1 MARRWAR
8 LLLLILLLVI
18 GGAAAAFSAFQARH
32 IDELGRS
39 ALATSHRVDELS
51 LTLQNIR
58 DAQRSYLVISG
69 THAAANE
76 VSTLLASVT
85 DEITE
90 IDPNVYAS
98 RSKETLT
105 SLRASADA
113 LARIET
119 KARDHVRLG
128 QDLMAAELIST
139 EAEQTLNRM
148 SSTLNDFRSA
158 ELSAIDVSRAAIL
171 QQVWPVIGGAAA
183 TWLLGLVVLVRVP
196 KLAAAEPMTTAV
208 PAVLSIAEAKEP
220 PRPPLH
226 PLAAASLSPHADDLR
241 QTADVC
247 TAIGQI
253 TDAQELQPLL
263 SSAASALGASGVV
276 VWMAAGEELI
286 AASAFGYE
294 STALHRLGRIH
305 RSGFNA
311 TAVAWRSGT
320 LQIVSGEGT
329 SRAAMVAPMLGAER
343 CVGVLAIEVPQ
354 GGETDETR
362 QAIARLV
369 AAQLA
374 ATLAPW
380 PAASVANSVETFEK
394 AAEG

>member
-1 MARRWAR
+1 M
-8 LLLLILLLVI
+8 
-18 GGAAAAFSAFQARH
+18 RH

-39 ALATSHRVDELS
+39 GLATSRRVDELS
-51 LTLQNIR
+51 RTLQKIR
-58 DAQRSYLVISG
+58 DAQRSHLVISG
-69 THAAANE
+69 AHAAADE
-76 VSTLLASVT
+76 VSAHLAAVA

-90 IDPNVYAS
+90 IEPLVHVS
-98 RSKETLT
+98 RSKESLT

-113 LARIET
+113 LAGIET
-119 KARDHVRLG
+119 KAQEHVRLG

-139 EAEQTLNRM
+139 EAEHTLNRM
-148 SSTLNDFRSA
+148 SSTLNDLRSS
-158 ELSAIDVSRAAIL
+158 ELSAIDVGRVATL
-171 QQVWPVIGGAAA
+171 QQVWLVIGGAAS

-196 KLAAAEPMTTAV
+196 KLAASAPMATAA
-208 PAVLSIAEAKEP
+208 PAILSIAETNEP
-220 PRPPLH
+220 PQPALH
-226 PLAAASLSPHADDLR
+226 PLAPASPSPHAGDLR
-241 QTADVC
+241 QAADVC

-253 TDAQELQPLL
+253 TEARDLQPLL
-263 SSAASALGASGVV
+263 TRAASALGASGVV

-329 SRAAMVAPMLGAER
+329 SRGAMVAPMLGAER
-343 CVGVLAIEVPQ
+343 CVGVLAIEVPH

-362 QAIARLV
+362 QAVARLV

-380 PAASVANSVETFEK
+380 PAASVADSAETLEK